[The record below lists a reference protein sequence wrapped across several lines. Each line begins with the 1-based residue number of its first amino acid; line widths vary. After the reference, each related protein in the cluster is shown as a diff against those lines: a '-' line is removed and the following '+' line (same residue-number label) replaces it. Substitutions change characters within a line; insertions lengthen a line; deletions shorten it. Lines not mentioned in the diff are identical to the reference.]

1 MCHHHLTFCL
11 FVFVFYELGLIP
23 LSIMNFASRHWLDIL
38 GHWWRD
44 SLSIRRQNSI
54 SGSENTNKMVL
65 WKNGEYVTL
74 TPISHLSGTSKF
86 WTSQTTHSVMLPL
99 ANMYQ
104 VVLAGSVDKK
114 PAWKR
119 CLGRKQDASGEQE
132 TWGHIFPVTE
142 GLLNYPRA
150 VKPHG
155 CCF

>member
-1 MCHHHLTFCL
+1 
-11 FVFVFYELGLIP
+11 
-23 LSIMNFASRHWLDIL
+23 
-38 GHWWRD
+38 
-44 SLSIRRQNSI
+44 
-54 SGSENTNKMVL
+54 
-65 WKNGEYVTL
+65 
-74 TPISHLSGTSKF
+74 
-86 WTSQTTHSVMLPL
+86 MLPL

-119 CLGRKQDASGEQE
+119 CLGREQDASGEQE
-132 TWGHIFPVTE
+132 TWGPIFPVTE